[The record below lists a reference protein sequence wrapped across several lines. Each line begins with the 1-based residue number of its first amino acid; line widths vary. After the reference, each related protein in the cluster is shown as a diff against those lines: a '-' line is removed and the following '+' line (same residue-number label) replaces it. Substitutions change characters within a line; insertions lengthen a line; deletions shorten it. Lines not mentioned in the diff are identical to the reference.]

1 MRNVL
6 VKPLFTEKMTKENQD
21 LQKYGFIVISSA
33 NKIEIAK
40 AIKDKYNVTVADV
53 NTVNYRG
60 KVKTQMRK
68 SGRFTGRTA
77 KFKKAYITLK
87 KGEKI
92 DLYGEA

>member
-1 MRNVL
+1 MRNIL

-21 LQKYGFIVISSA
+21 LQKYGFIVISTA

-40 AIKDKYNVTVADV
+40 AIKDKYNVSVADV
-53 NTVNYRG
+53 NTVMNKG

-77 KFKKAYITLK
+77 KYKKAYVTLK